1 MNLPLIA
8 ISANSPPNQNN
19 MTVNFPGYF
28 ISFEGIDGAGKSTH
42 IDAFCKL
49 KQECYPNHE
58 VVVTREPG
66 GTPLGEQL
74 RGLLLDAP
82 MNLETE
88 ALLMFAARRE
98 HLAQVIEPALAAG
111 KIVISDRFTDASF
124 AYQGGGRGLSI
135 AKLND
140 LERWVQGR
148 ENGTLLQPNL
158 TILFDLPGEVAEAR
172 RSKVRAP
179 DKFEKMDLNFFEK
192 VRQEYLR
199 RAKEDPQRFHLVDAT
214 QTPEAIWN
222 GLQALKIN
230 F

>member
-1 MNLPLIA
+1 MTSN
-8 ISANSPPNQNN
+8 SA
-19 MTVNFPGYF
+19 GYF

-42 IDAFCKL
+42 IESFMKL
-49 KQECYPNHE
+49 LQERYPEHE
-58 VVVTREPG
+58 VVMTREPG

-74 RGLLLDAP
+74 RALLLDAP

-98 HLAQVIEPALAAG
+98 HIAQVIEPALKAG

-124 AYQGGGRGLSI
+124 AYQGGGRGLSLD
-135 AKLND
+135 KLNA
-140 LERWVQGR
+140 LEHWVQGR
-148 ENGTLLQPNL
+148 TDGSLLQPNL

-199 RAKEDPQRFHLVDAT
+199 RAKQDAKRFHLVDAT
-214 QTPEAIWN
+214 HTPEAIWN
-222 GLQALKIN
+222 GLKQLEIPI
-230 F
+230 

>member
-1 MNLPLIA
+1 
-8 ISANSPPNQNN
+8 
-19 MTVNFPGYF
+19 MTSMHTGYF

-42 IDAFCKL
+42 VDAFRNL
-49 KQECYPNHE
+49 MQERYPDKE
-58 VVVTREPG
+58 VVMTREPG
-66 GTPLGEQL
+66 GTTLGEQL
-74 RGLLLDAP
+74 RNLLLDAP

-124 AYQGGGRGLSI
+124 AYQGGGRGLSLD
-135 AKLND
+135 KLNA
-140 LERWVQGR
+140 LERWVQGQPD
-148 ENGTLLQPNL
+148 GSLLQPNL

-179 DKFEKMDLNFFEK
+179 DKFEKMDLSFFER

-199 RAKEDPQRFHLVDAT
+199 RAKEDTKRFHLVDAT
-214 QTPEAIWN
+214 QTPEVIWN
-222 GLQALKIN
+222 GLKQIQIAI
-230 F
+230 

>member
-1 MNLPLIA
+1 MY
-8 ISANSPPNQNN
+8 S
-19 MTVNFPGYF
+19 GYF

-42 IDAFCKL
+42 IEAFQKL
-49 KQECYPNHE
+49 MQERYPNRE
-58 VVVTREPG
+58 VVMTREPG

-98 HLAQVIEPALAAG
+98 HIAQVIEPALMAG

-135 AKLND
+135 DKLND
-140 LERWVQGR
+140 LEHWVQGR
-148 ENGTLLQPNL
+148 SNGLLQPNL

-179 DKFEKMDLNFFEK
+179 DKFEKMDLNFFQK

-199 RAKEDPQRFHLVDAT
+199 RAKEDPKRFHMVDAT
-214 QTPEAIWN
+214 QTPDVIWN
-222 GLQALKIN
+222 GLKTLEFDI
-230 F
+230 